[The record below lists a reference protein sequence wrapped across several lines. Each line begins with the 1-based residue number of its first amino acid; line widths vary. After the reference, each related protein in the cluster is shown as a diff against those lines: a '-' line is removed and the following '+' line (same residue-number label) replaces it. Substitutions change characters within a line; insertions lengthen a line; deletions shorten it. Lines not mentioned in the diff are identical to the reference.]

1 MRLWSVHP
9 RYLDAPGLTALWR
22 EALLA
27 RAVLQGKTKGYRHHP
42 QLQRFREH
50 SAPRAALNAY
60 LRAIHAEAQARGY
73 FFSKAKISPRRAR
86 VVLEVTRGQ
95 LAYEWRHL
103 LRKLQV
109 RNPALHARW
118 RRLAAPRA
126 HPLFRIVPG
135 GVAAWERTLS
145 AVAARAHDAGGK
157 TRSSAR
163 HRQ

>member
-9 RYLDAPGLTALWR
+9 RYLDARGLTALWR

-42 QLQRFREH
+42 QLQRFRNH
-50 SAPRAALNAY
+50 PAPRAALNAY
-60 LRAIHAEAQARGY
+60 LRAIHAEAEARGY
-73 FFSKAKISPRRAR
+73 SFSKRKLGPRRAR

-95 LAYEWRHL
+95 LRYEWQHL
-103 LRKLQV
+103 LRKLKA
-109 RNPALHARW
+109 RSPPLHVRW

-126 HPLFRIVPG
+126 HPIFRIVPG

-145 AVAARAHDAGGK
+145 AVAARAHDSGGRMRSAG
-157 TRSSAR
+157 RY
-163 HRQ
+163 RQ